1 MISTRKRVDIIGA
14 TRKHLT
20 MKTALTIA
28 GSDSCGGAGI
38 QADIKTMTMNG
49 VFAMSAVTALTAQNT
64 LGVTGIQESTPEFL
78 ALQLDAVFTD
88 IFPDAVKIGMV
99 SSTELIRVIAEK
111 LRQYQARHV
120 VVDPVMVATSGSSLL
135 KSDAVRAMTE
145 ELFPLAE
152 VITPNIPEAEVL
164 CGERIQSEADM
175 EKAAAAISKK
185 YGCAVLLK
193 GGHSINDANDVLY
206 QNGNIVWFKGKRID
220 NPNTHGTGC
229 TLSSA
234 IASNLAK
241 GFNLTTS
248 VERAKSYLS
257 GALQAQLNLGAGSGP
272 MKHNYLLRNRF
283 AGCADGTEE

>member
-283 AGCADGTEE
+283 AECADDTEE

>member
-164 CGERIQSEADM
+164 SGERIQSEADM

-241 GFNLTTS
+241 GFNLTPS

-283 AGCADGTEE
+283 AECADGTEE

>member
-152 VITPNIPEAEVL
+152 VITPNIPEAEIL
-164 CGERIQSEADM
+164 GGERIQSEADM

-206 QNGNIVWFKGKRID
+206 QNGNIVWFKGKRIN

-283 AGCADGTEE
+283 AECADDTEE